1 MLVSSSFAPIECIYK
16 KSVDLSGQYGTR
28 AQLDMSPTSYKALV
42 VTAPLGEYVV
52 KSVPLPTPGSGQL
65 LVKVAGAALN
75 YIDYKLQ
82 VWGWYEDSYLLL

>member
-1 MLVSSSFAPIECIYK
+1 
-16 KSVDLSGQYGTR
+16 
-28 AQLDMSPTSYKALV
+28 MSPTSYKALV

-82 VWGWYEDSYLLL
+82 AWGWYKDSYPITVGFDGSGSVEAIGDGVTDFVKGDHV